1 MSIKNLE
8 EIATLVTNPLKKIR
22 FEGGEGQSKT
32 RQLISGLL
40 EKRWSTDEEAAS
52 ELYGN
57 KLGIKTFEM
66 LKSRTREHLVNL
78 IFQLQTESEFK
89 SAYDRA
95 YYSACKNLLTGAI
108 LLLKSRLQSGESQL
122 KLSLK
127 SSLHYHFTDLSIVNL
142 RLLKS
147 IYATTGKLRSFQDHA
162 KILNEQLSKLED
174 EIRAE
179 TIYQKLAIDSLFS
192 VSNSEDLRIN
202 AQEAYI
208 QLKRLV
214 GKTDTYTTRL
224 SMYRAGLMFA
234 HLSNDFRSVV
244 AIASECEEYYAT
256 NSHLSRKIRLGE
268 MGLNKLIACLH
279 LRDYDNGT
287 RFAEDCYKLFNPG
300 AINWLIFLEYYYLL
314 CLHTGNYEKA
324 AEVYRQVVMHKSFAS
339 YPPQNKEKWKIFEAF
354 LVYTLPEKGK
364 AGIRFNIARFLN
376 EVPIFSKDKAGYN
389 FSIIVAQLILSLK
402 IGDYSK
408 LVDRSEA
415 LKLYSS
421 RYIRKEKNP
430 RSFYF
435 IKMIQVMIRYD
446 FDPVKTEQ
454 VSNKFFQKLQEAQLG
469 EQNEL
474 ETLEVIP
481 YDLLWPDIIRMLRS
495 RKLSPEPNK
504 KGS

>member
-1 MSIKNLE
+1 MSLKNLE
-8 EIATLVTNPLKKIR
+8 EIATLVTNPLKKSR

-32 RQLISGLL
+32 RQLIQGLL
-40 EKRWSTDEEAAS
+40 EKRWKTDEEAAA

-66 LKSRTREHLVNL
+66 LKSRTREQLLEL
-78 IFQLQTESEFK
+78 IFQLQTETEFK
-89 SAYDRA
+89 SSYDRV
-95 YYSACKNLLTGAI
+95 YHLTCKNLVSGAI
-108 LLLKSRLQSGESQL
+108 LLLKNRLISGEMQL
-122 KLSLK
+122 KLAVK
-127 SSLHYHFTDLSIVNL
+127 SSSLYHFTDLKIVTL
-142 RLLKS
+142 RLLRN
-147 IYATTGKLRSFQDHA
+147 IYSFMGKRKDYYLVNDDLENQI
-162 KILNEQLSKLED
+162 KIQLA

-179 TIYQKLAIDSLFS
+179 GLYQNLALDSVMS
-192 VSNSEDLRIN
+192 VADAETFR
-202 AQEAYI
+202 
-208 QLKRLV
+208 KRAETAFKEISSIILEN
-214 GKTDTYTTRL
+214 DTYTIRNSFYRIGIFSSNL
-224 SMYRAGLMFA
+224 SHDYMNSIR
-234 HLSNDFRSVV
+234 
-244 AIASECEEYYAT
+244 IASDCEEYFR
-256 NSHLSRKIRLGE
+256 NHPHLSRKSRLAE
-268 MGLNKLIACLH
+268 MSLHKLYASLH
-279 LRDYDNGT
+279 LRDYENGSIY
-287 RFAEDCYKLFNPG
+287 AIECSKLLNPG
-300 AINWLIFLEYYYLL
+300 ILNWLIFLEYYFLL

-339 YPPQNKEKWKIFEAF
+339 YPPQNKEKWKIFESF
-354 LVYTLPEKGK
+354 LVYALPDKGK

-454 VSNKFFQKLQEAQLG
+454 VAHKFFQKLQEAHLG
-469 EQNEL
+469 EQSEL

-481 YDLLWPDIIRMLRS
+481 YDLLWPDIIRMLRN
-495 RKLSPEPNK
+495 RKLSAEPNK